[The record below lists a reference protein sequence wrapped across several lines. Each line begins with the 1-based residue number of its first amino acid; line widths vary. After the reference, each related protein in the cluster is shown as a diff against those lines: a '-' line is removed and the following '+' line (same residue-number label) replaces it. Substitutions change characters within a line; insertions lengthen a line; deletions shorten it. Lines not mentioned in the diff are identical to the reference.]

1 MKQTNLLFLLASLV
15 FACSGPKSEQK
26 EAATKPV
33 ATPVEVK
40 DDAVVIAE
48 QSVEDSLKGSLRAKA
63 VGTIGSTNFTVRYHS
78 PAVRGRIVWGGL
90 VPLDRV
96 WVTGA
101 HMATSIE
108 IDQNVSIAGNPVPAG
123 KYGFFTL
130 PGKDSWTLILNTN
143 WEQHLTDEYDEK
155 LDVLRVKVKPG
166 QLGTN
171 QERLRYVIEA
181 KSETEG
187 ELVVYWEKLKVS
199 LPVAVL
205 K

>member
-1 MKQTNLLFLLASLV
+1 MLLLFAALV
-15 FACSGPKSEQK
+15 FSCSGPKSKQTET
-26 EAATKPV
+26 AAAPV

-48 QSVEDSLKGSLRAKA
+48 QSDEDSLKGSLRAKA
-63 VGTIGSTNFTVRYHS
+63 MGAIGSTNFTIRYHS

-108 IDQNVSIAGNPVPAG
+108 IDQNVAIAGNPVPAG
-123 KYGFFTL
+123 KYGFFTI

-155 LDVLRVKVKPG
+155 LDVLRIKVKPG
-166 QLGTN
+166 QPGTN
-171 QERLRYVIEA
+171 QERLRYMIEA

-187 ELVVYWEKLKVS
+187 ELVVYWEKVKVG
-199 LPVAVL
+199 LPIDVL